1 MTSAVRIVRGVLW
14 EVAFQVG
21 EWCGEWCGE
30 CCCAVH
36 LSASRSATHVLTT
49 RSDWL
54 LKLTAESWSR
64 ESPQPKGPVS
74 PKGYGPSGAAACA
87 WLTWKGTETS
97 QCDAS
102 PGQPALKFL
111 MDLMVGSVAT
121 MSQFT
126 FCPLPVLLPSLS
138 YRCSTDHFH

>member
-1 MTSAVRIVRGVLW
+1 MTSAVRIVRVLW

-36 LSASRSATHVLTT
+36 LSASDPATHVLTT

-64 ESPQPKGPVS
+64 KSPQPKGPVS
-74 PKGYGPSGAAACA
+74 PKVMAPPRGSRTQCLVNMKVQRPVSVTP
-87 WLTWKGTETS
+87 LQVS
-97 QCDAS
+97 Q
-102 PGQPALKFL
+102 L
-111 MDLMVGSVAT
+111 
-121 MSQFT
+121 
-126 FCPLPVLLPSLS
+126 
-138 YRCSTDHFH
+138 